1 MDQAEIRKKT
11 EAIIEKYSELG
22 TVCDV
27 WLSADVMATLDPR
40 PPMARILD
48 EPYKI
53 GDVYVTAFAQLKDS
67 EFRVAFVNN
76 FEVLN
81 EPGSNN

>member
-11 EAIIEKYSELG
+11 EAIIEKYSKLG
-22 TVCDV
+22 TGCDV
-27 WLSADVMATLDPR
+27 WLSTDVMATLDPR
-40 PPMARILD
+40 PPMERIFS

-53 GDVYVTAFAQLKDS
+53 EDVYVTAFSQLKDS

-81 EPGSNN
+81 EPGSDN